1 MNENKIKFL
10 KKDLGNNEREKK
22 LAKELRKNLKRRKMQ
37 AQNRSIPDKK
47 T

>member
-1 MNENKIKFL
+1 MKIKFL
-10 KKDLGNNEREKK
+10 KKDLGNTEREKK
-22 LAKELRKNLKRRKMQ
+22 LAKELRKNLKRRKIQ

>member
-1 MNENKIKFL
+1 MNESKIKFL
-10 KKDLGNNEREKK
+10 KKDLGNTEREKK

-37 AQNRSIPDKK
+37 AQNRSNPDKK

>member
-1 MNENKIKFL
+1 MNESKIKFL
-10 KKDLGNNEREKK
+10 KKDLGNTEREKK

-37 AQNRSIPDKK
+37 VQNRSIPDKK

>member
-1 MNENKIKFL
+1 MKIKLKVL
-10 KKDLGNNEREKK
+10 KKNLGNTEREKK

-37 AQNRSIPDKK
+37 TQNRSILDKK

>member
-1 MNENKIKFL
+1 MNVNKIKFL
-10 KKDLGNNEREKK
+10 KKDLGNTEREKK

-37 AQNRSIPDKK
+37 AQNRSISDQK

>member
-1 MNENKIKFL
+1 MNENKTKFF
-10 KKDLGNNEREKK
+10 KKNFGNTEREKK

-37 AQNRSIPDKK
+37 AQNRSISDQK

>member
-1 MNENKIKFL
+1 MSANKTKSL
-10 KKDLGNNEREKK
+10 KRNLGNTEREKK

>member
-1 MNENKIKFL
+1 MKIKVL
-10 KKDLGNNEREKK
+10 KKDLGNTKREKK

-37 AQNRSIPDKK
+37 AQNRSISDKK

>member
-1 MNENKIKFL
+1 MNESKIKFL
-10 KKDLGNNEREKK
+10 KKDLGNTEREKK

>member
-1 MNENKIKFL
+1 MKIKLKFL
-10 KKDLGNNEREKK
+10 KKNLGNTEREKK

-37 AQNRSIPDKK
+37 TQNRSILDKK

>member
-1 MNENKIKFL
+1 MKIKVL
-10 KKDLGNNEREKK
+10 KKDLGNTEREKK
-22 LAKELRKNLKRRKMQ
+22 LAKELRKNLKRRKIQ